1 MNASLK
7 VIRRVFKPGSINE
20 EKAIINASHDIV
32 TGGSLFAGY
41 DGDVFVCQTVKQ
53 AGFTGVSLTNKRN
66 NGKLFHEIILT
77 QNTE

>member
-20 EKAIINASHDIV
+20 KKAIINASHNIV
-32 TGGSLFAGY
+32 TSGSLFASY
-41 DGDVFVCQTVKQ
+41 DGNVFVCQTVKQ